1 MTRGL
6 VPPDTLS
13 DDEVHTLRTVR
24 RDMYTNGAIGGGE
37 YCRWGRVSSH
47 DDVLATC
54 AVVLTDRIWIFGFFP
69 HEF

>member
-13 DDEVHTLRTVR
+13 EDDVRTLRVVR

-37 YCRWGRVSSH
+37 
-47 DDVLATC
+47 
-54 AVVLTDRIWIFGFFP
+54 FGVDG
-69 HEF
+69 